1 MTPVYR
7 FDPSRV
13 PDWLYH
19 VVEREGLIEFD
30 PARLTGRQVKLLAM
44 LTAIHD
50 LEEDGL
56 AEVEFDGGGEP
67 VVRLTPEGLA
77 VAQKI
82 VKRGGDGGRPR
93 RRSR

>member
-1 MTPVYR
+1 MTPIYR

-13 PDWLYH
+13 PDWFYH
-19 VVEREGLIEFD
+19 AIEREGLIEFD
-30 PARLTGRQVKLLAM
+30 PARLTGGQVKLLAM
-44 LTAIHD
+44 LAAIHD

-56 AEVEFDGGGEP
+56 AEVEFNGGGEP

-77 VAQKI
+77 VAQTI

>member
-13 PDWLYH
+13 PDWFYH
-19 VVEREGLIEFD
+19 AIEREGLTEFD
-30 PARLTGRQVKLLAM
+30 PAHLTARQVKLLAM

-67 VVRLTPEGLA
+67 VVRLMPEGLA
-77 VAQKI
+77 IARKI
-82 VKRGGDGGRPR
+82 LKRGDGGRR